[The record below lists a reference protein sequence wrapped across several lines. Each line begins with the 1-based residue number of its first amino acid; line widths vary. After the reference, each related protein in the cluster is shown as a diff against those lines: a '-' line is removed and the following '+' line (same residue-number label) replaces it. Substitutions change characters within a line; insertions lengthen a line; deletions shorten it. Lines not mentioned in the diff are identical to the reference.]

1 MGKDENKE
9 QNEPRKSRK
18 KLWILG
24 SVIFVAGII
33 FYGVF
38 GVVLEATNSTEF
50 CTSCHS
56 MTTNLTELKQ
66 SVHYN
71 NASGVTAGCADC
83 HVPRDLGPKLWAKLM
98 AAKDVFH
105 EIIGTINTPEKFE
118 AHRWDMAN
126 RVWDKMRA
134 SDSRECRE
142 CHSLEKMDFDK
153 QIRSAYKQHSK
164 TLEMGDKTC
173 IDCHKGIAHTE
184 PTEPSGSNTEPSN
197 DVKEK
202 GGNTSK
208 PVVQGGAT
216 LPLTTTG
223 KADGAKLAKEKCEA
237 CHGSNGNSKYDKVPN
252 IAGFSAFYFID
263 TIKAYKTGARPSE
276 KFKADGHD
284 ETDMKAV
291 TENISDEELTA
302 LADYFAGQDFEPRE
316 QDFDSAL
323 ARKGKVVY
331 SKYCKK
337 CHTDNG
343 MEPEDDAGI
352 LAGQST
358 TYLKTQ
364 LEYFK
369 EGKREQVDKMAISLK
384 KLKEG
389 DIEKLLNFFAQQQ

>member
-56 MTTNLTELKQ
+56 MTTNLTELKE

-83 HVPRDLGPKLWAKLM
+83 HVPRSLGPKLWAKLM

-105 EIIGTINTPEKFE
+105 EILGTINTPEKFE
-118 AHRWDMAN
+118 EHRWDMAN

-134 SDSRECRE
+134 TDSRECRE
-142 CHSLEKMDFDK
+142 CHSLEKMAFEK
-153 QIRSAYKQHSK
+153 QIRSARKQHSR
-164 TLEMGDKTC
+164 TIEQGDKTC
-173 IDCHKGIAHTE
+173 IDCHKGIAHRE
-184 PTEPSGSNTEPSN
+184 PNPDGPLVVLIKN
-197 DVKEK
+197 DPNNNGE
-202 GGNTSK
+202 GLEE
-208 PVVQGGAT
+208 PVVKQGGAT
-216 LPLTTTG
+216 LPLATV
-223 KADGAKLAKEKCEA
+223 KPDGATLAKEKCEY
-237 CHGSNGNSKYDKVPN
+237 CHGSNGNSEYDEVPN

-263 TIKAYKTGARPSE
+263 TIKSYKTGARPSE
-276 KFKADGHD
+276 KFKAEGHD

-291 TENISDEELTA
+291 TETLSDAELTA
-302 LADYFAGQDFEPRE
+302 LADYFAAQDFEARE
-316 QDFDSAL
+316 QEFDSKL
-323 ARKGKVVY
+323 ARKGKLVY
-331 SKYCKK
+331 RKYCKK

-343 MEPEDDAGI
+343 REPSDDAGI

-358 TYLKTQ
+358 PYLKTQ

-369 EGKREQVDKMAISLK
+369 EGDREQVDKMAIAFK

-389 DIEKLLNFFAQQQ
+389 DIDKLLHFFAQQQ